1 MYLREGSQ
9 RAPDVSPVY
18 LLEELTAALLVSLSV
33 RDRMAA
39 TLDFFVPAHAQGGT
53 LCIEGG
59 QVQNHVL
66 SAGRRSGTPRTVP
79 LRCGER
85 RIGFMQLDMQE
96 TPDSLS
102 DETLTLL
109 AERITVALVN
119 SLAYER
125 EQRASFAFQYAALTA
140 ELPSVP
146 GFRLDAMYEA
156 GRSEALI
163 GGDWYDAFSLDDGR
177 LIVTV
182 GDIMG
187 SGLPAAV
194 AMVNIRQSLRTVG
207 LLHPDPVLMLEAA
220 NRTLL
225 AEFPDRLATTFVALI
240 DPITHTCSYANA
252 GHPPPLLRLSDGTT
266 IDLSTHG
273 VPLGVP
279 TFTAHL
285 RTDHLL
291 LPPSSLLLLYTD
303 GLTEAQ
309 RRPAEGEALLRQ
321 MLTALEHT
329 TEMLPK
335 ELYKELL
342 VDGAHDDVAIMSVFV
357 EPHLDIPRW
366 RVDPHWSD
374 AGRRVRSEIRDVL
387 AREGLDEE
395 RLSGFDVIY
404 AEIVGNLIRHAGG
417 TAEFLLQRQPD
428 RFVLHV
434 LDKGPG
440 FQISPRLPNDLFSEN
455 GRGLYLIAKLADGF
469 SVERR
474 PGGGSHARISLLNVK
489 GAHT

>member
-1 MYLREGSQ
+1 MYLREGPQ
-9 RAPDVSPVY
+9 RGPDVGQVY
-18 LLEELTAALLVSLSV
+18 LLEELTAALLVSLGV

-39 TLDFFVPAHAQGGT
+39 TLGFFVPAYAQGAS
-53 LCIEGG
+53 LCIEDE
-59 QVQNHVL
+59 QLQNHVL
-66 SAGRRSGTPRTVP
+66 CAGRRCSTPRTVP

-85 RIGFMQLDMQE
+85 RIGFLQLDMQE
-96 TPDSLS
+96 TPNSLS

-109 AERITVALVN
+109 AGRIALAFMH
-119 SLAYER
+119 SLDYER
-125 EQRASFAFQYAALTA
+125 EQRASFAFQHAALMTD
-140 ELPSVP
+140 LPSVP

-187 SGLPAAV
+187 TGLTAAV

-252 GHPPPLLRLSDGTT
+252 GHPPPLLRLADGTT
-266 IDLSTHG
+266 IDLHTHG

-279 TFTAHL
+279 TFTAQL
-285 RTDHLL
+285 RADHLL

-303 GLTEAQ
+303 GLTEAN
-309 RRPAEGEALLRQ
+309 RRPAEGEELLRQ
-321 MLTALEHT
+321 MLMAIEPE
-329 TEMLPK
+329 TEMLTRR
-335 ELYKELL
+335 LYKDLL
-342 VDGAHDDVAIMSVFV
+342 VDGARDDVALLSVFV
-357 EPHLDIPRW
+357 EAHLDIPRW
-366 RVDPHWSD
+366 RVDPRWPD
-374 AGRRVRSEIRDVL
+374 AGRRVRSEIRHML
-387 AREGLDEE
+387 ALEGLDEE
-395 RLSGFDVIY
+395 QLSAFDVIY
-404 AEIVGNLIRHAGG
+404 AETVANLIRHAGG

-474 PGGGSHARISLLNVK
+474 PGGGSHARISILTAK
-489 GAHT
+489 GAHI